1 MWVIRFLTAALPAL
15 SVILWGSAGVGLLG
29 FVLLAG
35 GQPARADVIELRASH
50 WCPFSCSPGSPRPG
64 LLVELAR
71 EALALFGHEV
81 RYANLSWSRSL
92 AQVQT
97 GAVNGIIGPDLYK
110 INNLIFSAPMI
121 LHQESLAFRS
131 GEARPVTGPQD
142 LEGLQ
147 LGAVQDYR
155 HAPSLAQYIA
165 RHKADPTRV
174 QLLSGED
181 GAGRNLRKLM
191 SRRIDLVLE
200 ERSVLIYTARS
211 LGLSD
216 QIEILPYGEVD
227 ALHIGFSPALES
239 SRLYAMQFNAGLA
252 QLQQSGRYQDILA
265 SYRQVEATP

>member
-15 SVILWGSAGVGLLG
+15 SVILWGSAGAGLLAS
-29 FVLLAG
+29 V
-35 GQPARADVIELRASH
+35 QPARADIIELRADH
-50 WCPFSCSPGSPRPG
+50 WCPFNCSPDSPHPG
-64 LLVELAR
+64 LMVELAR

-81 RYANLSWSRSL
+81 RYGNLSWTRSL
-92 AQVQT
+92 SQVQS

-110 INNLIFSAPMI
+110 ISNLIFSAPMI
-121 LHQESLAFRS
+121 LHQKGIAFRS
-131 GEARPVTGPQD
+131 GEARPITGPED

-147 LGAVQDYR
+147 LGAIQDYR

-191 SRRIDLVLE
+191 SQRIDLVLE

-211 LGLSD
+211 LGLAD
-216 QIEILPYGEVD
+216 QVEILPYGEVS

-239 SRLYAMQFNAGLA
+239 SRLYARQFDEGLA
-252 QLQQSGRYQDILA
+252 YLQQSGRYQDILA
-265 SYRQVEATP
+265 SYRQLEVAP

>member
-15 SVILWGSAGVGLLG
+15 SVILWGLAGVGLLG
-29 FVLLAG
+29 SA
-35 GQPARADVIELRASH
+35 QPARADIIELRADH
-50 WCPFSCSPGSPRPG
+50 WCPFNCSPDSPRPG
-64 LLVELAR
+64 LMVELAR

-92 AQVQT
+92 TLVQI

-110 INNLIFSAPMI
+110 ISDLIFSAPMI
-121 LHQESLAFRS
+121 LQQEALAFRG
-131 GEARPVTGPQD
+131 GEARPITATQD

-147 LGAVQDYR
+147 LGASQDYR
-155 HAPSLAQYIA
+155 HAAGLAQYIA
-165 RHKADPTRV
+165 QHKSDPTRV

-191 SRRIDLVLE
+191 NHRIDLVLE

-216 QIEILPYGEVD
+216 QVEILPYGEVG
-227 ALHIGFSPALES
+227 ALHIGFSSALES
-239 SRLYAMQFNAGLA
+239 SHLYARQFNAGLV
-252 QLQQSGRYQDILA
+252 QLQQSGRYQEILA
-265 SYRQVEATP
+265 SYRQEEAAQ